1 MEQIWV
7 KNSIEELLETHKYYM
22 SKGIYLN
29 MTDTLLFKDLFPKQ
43 DNNMIIMIAR
53 LMREVNDVSAEK
65 KKAFKRIK
73 ELENDSWI
81 RKIFYRIFKKKKFS
95 WEEIISLEREN
106 KEIKAKSEYLTSVVE
121 EQIEHI
127 NELTDLCNK
136 MHREYRLEKDG
147 VDIGEPPETL

>member
-7 KNSIEELLETHKYYM
+7 KNSIEELIETHKDYM

-43 DNNMIIMIAR
+43 DNHMVIMIAR
-53 LMREVNDVSAEK
+53 LMRDVNDINAEK

-81 RKIFYRIFKKKKFS
+81 RKIFYRIFKKKRFS
-95 WEEIISLEREN
+95 WEEKILLEREN
-106 KEIKAKSEYLTSVVE
+106 KEAKERNEYLTSVIE